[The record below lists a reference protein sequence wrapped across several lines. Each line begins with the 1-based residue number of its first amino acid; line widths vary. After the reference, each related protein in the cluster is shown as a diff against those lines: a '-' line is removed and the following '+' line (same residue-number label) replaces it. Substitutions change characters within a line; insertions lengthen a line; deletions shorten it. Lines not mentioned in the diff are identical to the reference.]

1 MLGLTSISFRG
12 KTCTEVIGLAKK
24 AGLDGIEWGGDV
36 HVPPENEEGAA
47 QVGQMTREAGLEVL
61 SYGSYYRL
69 CQGTDFHPVLR
80 AAKALGAPMIRIWAG
95 SVERETIDPAYMDQA
110 AGELRRVCALAQGEG
125 LRVSLEYHRW
135 TLTWHSDS
143 ACMLLKKAGAG
154 NLHTYWQPNP
164 DISHAENC
172 CELAEILPW
181 LSSCHVFQGNRGDER
196 RPLCEGEDVWRD
208 YYRIAGD
215 RRRNSLL
222 EFIRGDSAAQL
233 QADAQVLKQWE
244 SAVQGTGAPK

>member
-69 CQGTDFHPVLR
+69 CQGTDFHPFLR

-125 LRVSLEYHRW
+125 LRVSLE
-135 TLTWHSDS
+135 
-143 ACMLLKKAGAG
+143 
-154 NLHTYWQPNP
+154 
-164 DISHAENC
+164 
-172 CELAEILPW
+172 
-181 LSSCHVFQGNRGDER
+181 
-196 RPLCEGEDVWRD
+196 
-208 YYRIAGD
+208 
-215 RRRNSLL
+215 
-222 EFIRGDSAAQL
+222 
-233 QADAQVLKQWE
+233 
-244 SAVQGTGAPK
+244 

>member
-12 KTCTEVIGLAKK
+12 KTCTEVIELAKN
-24 AGLDGIEWGGDV
+24 ADLDGIEWGGDV
-36 HVPPENEEGAA
+36 HVPPENAEGAA
-47 QVGQMTREAGLEVL
+47 QVGQRTREAGLEVL

-69 CQGTDFHPVLR
+69 CQGADFYPVLQ

-95 SVERETIDPAYMDQA
+95 SVEQETVDPVYMERA
-110 AGELRRVCALAQGEG
+110 AGELRHVCALAQKEG

-143 ACMLLKKAGAG
+143 ACTLLKKAGAE
-154 NLHTYWQPNP
+154 NLYTYWQPNP
-164 DISHAENC
+164 DISHEENC
-172 CELAEILPW
+172 RELAEIRPW
-181 LSSCHVFQGNRGDER
+181 LSSFHVFQWNRGDER
-196 RPLCEGEDVWRD
+196 RPLCEGESVWRD

-222 EFIRGDSAAQL
+222 EFIREDSVAQL
-233 QADAQVLKQWE
+233 QADAQVLRQWE
-244 SAVQGTGAPK
+244 SVF